1 MTSKTKTNPNPAASR
16 QFRSR
21 RRLIQV
27 LSALPLCTAAGLTF
41 SQSPT
46 QAPIALSKLH
56 SFGLLVSDVA
66 RSVAFYQSV
75 FGSSV
80 QARQG
85 EKVFLRIGDGPR
97 FFSISPA
104 TAGQSPGISHIGLG
118 LENYSLEAVVAQLQG
133 FGLSAIDSA
142 PEANSLE
149 GAMQYWVDR
158 RANGAAD
165 LYFRDIEGISYQ
177 LSSVQHCGGS
187 GINGDVCTALEP
199 SPFAGLFRLTDL
211 SHFTTF
217 LANKDRANKFYTE
230 TFGRSYQAYQGE
242 SFPIVGVGDGLQ
254 FLMYVGGSDE
264 SAPQRPGRI
273 DHVCFNMRD
282 FSVDRIL
289 QQLTDFGLTARIN
302 DNDTQPLMHW
312 VSLRMPNRGG
322 VEGGTPEVYFSDPD
336 GIRIQLQDIG
346 YCGGGDY
353 LGDSCPPL

>member
-1 MTSKTKTNPNPAASR
+1 MTKPKAMRAQPTATTLN
-16 QFRSR
+16 SR
-21 RRLIQV
+21 RRFIQGLSV
-27 LSALPLCTAAGLTF
+27 LPFCSASALAF
-41 SQSPT
+41 SQAAAQS
-46 QAPIALSKLH
+46 PIALAKLH

-66 RSVAFYQSV
+66 RSVTFYQAV
-75 FGSSV
+75 FGASV
-80 QARQG
+80 QARHDD
-85 EKVFLRIGDGPR
+85 KVILRIGDGPR
-97 FFSISPA
+97 FFSISP
-104 TAGQSPGISHIGLG
+104 TSAGQSPGISHIGLG

-142 PEANSLE
+142 PAANSLE
-149 GAMQYWVDR
+149 GAMNYWVNR

-177 LSSVQHCGGS
+177 LSSLEHCGGS
-187 GINGDVCTALEP
+187 GFDGEVCTGLELSP
-199 SPFAGLFRLTDL
+199 SPGMFRLADL

-230 TFGRSYQAYQGE
+230 TFGLSYQAYQGE
-242 SFPIVGVGDGLQ
+242 NFPIVGVGDGLQ
-254 FLMYVGGSDE
+254 FLMYVGGADE

-282 FSVDRIL
+282 FSVVGIL
-289 QQLTDFGLTARIN
+289 QQLTDFGLTARMN

-346 YCGGGDY
+346 YCGGGGY